1 MKYRLIINGQL
12 QDKIL
17 ASLNELLDELS
28 NLDHEICYSIN
39 WVIA

>member
-17 ASLNELLDELS
+17 GSLNELLDELS
-28 NLDHEICYSIN
+28 NLDTVSVYSIK